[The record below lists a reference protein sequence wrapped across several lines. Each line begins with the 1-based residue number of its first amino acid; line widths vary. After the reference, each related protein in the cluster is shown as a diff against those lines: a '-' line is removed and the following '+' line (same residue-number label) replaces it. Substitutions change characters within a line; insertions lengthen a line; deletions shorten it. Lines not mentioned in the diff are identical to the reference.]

1 MFIFLPVIPILP
13 FAVQALGAIVP
24 IAAGIG
30 GLIVA
35 PAVLK
40 ASSNALNLIKDG
52 KVGLDAQKII
62 KRISEYDEQ
71 IGTIIIDKDLQF
83 DHELCTKEIQK
94 IKENISKL
102 EEKNKALEEL
112 KTSNQ

>member
-40 ASSNALNLIKDG
+40 ASSNALNLIKDSNRT
-52 KVGLDAQKII
+52 L
-62 KRISEYDEQ
+62 
-71 IGTIIIDKDLQF
+71 
-83 DHELCTKEIQK
+83 KEV
-94 IKENISKL
+94 
-102 EEKNKALEEL
+102 
-112 KTSNQ
+112 